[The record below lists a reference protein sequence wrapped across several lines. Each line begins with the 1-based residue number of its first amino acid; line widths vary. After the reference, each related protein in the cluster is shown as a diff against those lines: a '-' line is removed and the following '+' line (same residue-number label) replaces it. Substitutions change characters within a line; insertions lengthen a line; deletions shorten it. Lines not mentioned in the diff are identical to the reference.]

1 MSGDIPATSFT
12 YVFLCVSLSHPPCQ
26 HGAGQGNE
34 VLALEEVEALHQ
46 LTGSPSDLD
55 CSWTGKDTQ
64 TYSFSSCSDLTI
76 ENKPCLTQQATV
88 RKKSAATQCNT
99 K

>member
-1 MSGDIPATSFT
+1 M
-12 YVFLCVSLSHPPCQ
+12 YVYISHLLCQ

-34 VLALEEVEALHQ
+34 APASEEVEALHQ

-64 TYSFSSCSDLTI
+64 KSHVSRH
-76 ENKPCLTQQATV
+76 TV
-88 RKKSAATQCNT
+88 LDHAETDNQT
-99 K
+99 E